1 GTGTRIVHGRMPN
14 AKEARRSFL
23 GRGQGAVLVLPFCSF
38 LWNTFSPTSLSW
50 SLFFISSLF
59 GVIRYQSCSW
69 SGKARAWEHG
79 GKKGAAKAR
88 HHQDILRVPLSSS
101 VIGRMP
107 K

>member
-1 GTGTRIVHGRMPN
+1 VNGQGTDTWPH
-14 AKEARRSFL
+14 ARRSRAHRLFL
-23 GRGQGAVLVLPFCSF
+23 GRGQGAALVLHLCSF
-38 LWNTFSPTSLSW
+38 FVEHFLLNFIELE
-50 SLFFISSLF
+50 FVFISSLF

-79 GKKGAAKAR
+79 GKKGAVKAR
-88 HHQDILRVPLSSS
+88 HHQNIFRVPLSSS